1 MENKKVREAKLLNG
15 ETAPSVLSQKKP
27 ARLLKDFF

>member
-15 ETAPSVLSQKKP
+15 ETALSVLSQKCLGKF
-27 ARLLKDFF
+27 DQC